1 MKLVLNNSKIVFKKT
16 SLFKVGEWDY
26 TFTKTINTSWATLSA
41 GEYVAIIN
49 SAQGGYFTFASGAG
63 VELLKIPSSQFGI
76 PKEFSLSEETSIKL
90 QLGEVGDYNIILYRK
105 ANLIKIGEIVFAS
118 KYLGDGRM
126 SSASQ
131 NLPDG
136 VSSESEIYTEWV
148 CENDKFAIPLNVG
161 IISDGSWLSRAGQ
174 NSILR
179 YAGNIF
185 AGKTS
190 VNMQTSISVGGGT
203 DGDATFVM
211 SFYKEINKQ

>member
-16 SLFKVGEWDY
+16 SFFKVGEWNY
-26 TFTKTINTSWATLSA
+26 TFTKTINIEWATLSA
-41 GEYVAIIN
+41 GEYVVIIN

-76 PKEFSLSEETSIKL
+76 PKEFSLSEETNIKF

-105 ANLIKIGEIVFAS
+105 ANLIKIGEIKFVS

-179 YAGNIF
+179 YEGNIF

-190 VNMQTSISVGGGT
+190 VNLQTSVSVGGGT

-211 SFYKEINKQ
+211 SFYKEII